1 MELRGKLVF
10 LQFDGA
16 AVRRAGACENFA
28 VIEWRRGFHNAAY
41 ETSLPRIDDR
51 HVGAFVIAGVAGQDR
66 QPVAERRRRDDQ
78 IGLREGMAALA
89 AVFD

>member
-1 MELRGKLVF
+1 LSEVELRGKLVF

-41 ETSLPRIDDR
+41 ETSLHGSTTGTWARS
-51 HVGAFVIAGVAGQDR
+51 
-66 QPVAERRRRDDQ
+66 
-78 IGLREGMAALA
+78 
-89 AVFD
+89 